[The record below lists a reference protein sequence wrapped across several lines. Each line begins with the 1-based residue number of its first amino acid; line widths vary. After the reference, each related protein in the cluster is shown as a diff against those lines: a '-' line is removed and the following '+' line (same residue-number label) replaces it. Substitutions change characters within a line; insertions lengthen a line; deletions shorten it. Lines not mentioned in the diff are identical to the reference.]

1 MNSLPERADP
11 EHLRKQAKSLLQ
23 DYRRGDAAA
32 FARFRSHLPAARDC
46 SDAQLRAMD
55 LRLHDAQSCI
65 ARGYGF
71 ASWNELRDYV
81 QWQRQAAQD
90 ADARRR
96 SWLHLVYAGD
106 VTGTTFVARPRLAA
120 RLLAEQPALLA
131 GDAYAACAI
140 GDLATIRAAIDADA
154 TWIHRP
160 GGPLQLPP
168 LFAVTH
174 SALLQEPA
182 YAQALRDSAR
192 LLLDA
197 GADPNQSVGNRW
209 PPHSLQQPGEERLG
223 ALYGAAGVAHDL
235 ALTRLLL
242 DAGAN
247 PDDGESLYHAV
258 GHVEIL
264 RALIEGGAPTASTNA
279 LANAIAQDH
288 LPSLELLLAA
298 GADPDETTAQGISP
312 LFTAIRLRRGAV
324 FVRALLAAG
333 ASAQARDADGRSAYA
348 AACAAGLDETAAL
361 LQAAGAAETLS
372 ATDAFV
378 AACARGDE
386 AQARQRLAQQPDLVA
401 NLSATQLRQLP
412 ELAMNGAEAGVRLMV
427 ELGWPVA
434 TRGGDEP
441 FAGSALNWSVF
452 RGKAALTAFLLA
464 HGAHWRERHGYGS
477 DVIGT
482 LSWASCNEPPVEG
495 DWVGCAQALIAHGLP
510 RATRPTDI
518 GDDDED
524 RVTLRVD
531 GDVHVF
537 AADVAEVLLGEP

>member
-1 MNSLPERADP
+1 MVSLPERADL

-23 DYRRGDAAA
+23 DYRRSDAAA
-32 FARFRSHLPAARDC
+32 FARFRDHLPAARDH
-46 SDAQLRAMD
+46 SDAQLRALD

-65 ARGYGF
+65 ARSYGF
-71 ASWNELRDYV
+71 SSWNELRDYV
-81 QWQRQAAQD
+81 QWQRQTAQD
-90 ADARRR
+90 ADARRL

-120 RLLAEQPALLA
+120 RLLAEQPALVA

-140 GDLATIRAAIDADA
+140 GDLAAIRAAIAADA

-174 SALLQEPA
+174 SALLHEAA
-182 YAQALRDSAR
+182 YAPALRDSAR
-192 LLLDA
+192 LLLEA

-209 PPHSLQQPGEERLG
+209 PPHSLQQPGEDRLG

-242 DAGAN
+242 EAGAN

-258 GHVEIL
+258 GHVDIL
-264 RALIEGGAPTASTNA
+264 RALIDGGAHTAGTNA
-279 LANAIAQDH
+279 LANAIAQAH
-288 LPSLELLLAA
+288 LTSLELLLAA
-298 GADPDETTAQGISP
+298 GADPNETTAQGITP
-312 LFTAIRLRRGAV
+312 LFTAIRLRREPA
-324 FVRALLAAG
+324 FARALLAAG
-333 ASAQARDADGRSAYA
+333 ADAQARDADGRSAYA

-361 LQAAGAAETLS
+361 LHAAGAAETLS
-372 ATDAFV
+372 AADAFV

-386 AQARQRLAQQPDLVA
+386 EQARQRLAQQPDLVA
-401 NLSATQLRQLP
+401 NLSTAQLRQLP

-452 RGKAALTAFLLA
+452 RGKAALSALLLA

-510 RATRPTDI
+510 HATRPADV
-518 GDDDED
+518 GDDEED
-524 RVTLRVD
+524 RVTLLVD
-531 GDVHVF
+531 GDVHRF
-537 AADVAEVLLGEP
+537 AADVAEVLLGR